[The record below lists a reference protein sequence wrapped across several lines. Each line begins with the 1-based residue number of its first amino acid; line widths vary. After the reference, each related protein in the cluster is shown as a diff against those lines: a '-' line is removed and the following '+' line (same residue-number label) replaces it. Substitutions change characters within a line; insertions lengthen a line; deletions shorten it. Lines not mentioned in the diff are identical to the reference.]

1 MTKRNY
7 FYKDKEGNTQKY
19 IYCDLCP
26 VDKSQPF
33 TADQEYDPQTNKSGH
48 FITSGKH
55 MAICIPCAKQMGL
68 LKSHEEE
75 PISYVGP
82 REEKKEK
89 GVRVKFSDKGNKK

>member
-1 MTKRNY
+1 MAKRNY
-7 FYKDKEGNTQKY
+7 FYKDKAGITQKY

-33 TADQEYDPQTNKSGH
+33 TAEQEYNPSTNTGL

-55 MAICIPCAKQMGL
+55 LAICIPCAKQMGL

-75 PISYVGP
+75 HTSYVGP

-89 GVRVKFSDKGNKK
+89 GKK